1 MRKTATLRRARRPP
15 RRPPGPR
22 RCLVTVDLG
31 EEALQLLDACCSW
44 MQQTQFSSQK
54 VTRSYALREA
64 VQCLYD
70 RINAANTRKSEVT
83 PT

>member
-1 MRKTATLRRARRPP
+1 MVHRQKIKHPAVPKRGAKE
-15 RRPPGPR
+15 R

-31 EEALQLLDACCSW
+31 EEALLLLDACCAW
-44 MQQTQFSSQK
+44 IQQTQTGSQK

-70 RINAANTRKSEVT
+70 RINAANSRKSEVT